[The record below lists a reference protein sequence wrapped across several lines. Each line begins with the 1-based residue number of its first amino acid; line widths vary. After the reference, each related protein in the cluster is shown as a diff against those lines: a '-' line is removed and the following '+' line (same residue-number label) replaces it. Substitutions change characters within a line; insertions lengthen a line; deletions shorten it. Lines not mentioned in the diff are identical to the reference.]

1 MDKLVVLDFGS
12 QYSHLICRRVREANV
27 YCELLPY
34 NTPATVIKEIDPKG
48 IILSGGPASV
58 YDQNAPKPDKEI
70 FKMGKPMLGICY
82 GHQVLVDTFGGKVKR
97 SNSREYGRS
106 VLIIEGE
113 AEGTSGLFK
122 DLGPGIMNC
131 WMSHA
136 DAAEKLPEGFR
147 VLASTENS
155 FSAAIGNPDK
165 KFYGIQ
171 FHPEVVHTEKGTQIL
186 KNFAQT
192 ISGAKPEWD
201 IESFIESTIDDISKQ
216 VGKEKVLAAVSGGID
231 STTVAALMHKA
242 IGDQLSCVFIN
253 HGLLRQDE
261 EKDVIRLF
269 KDHLGINIIYVN
281 AEKQF
286 LGKLKGISDPEEKR
300 KIIGEEFA
308 NVFAAVV
315 KKKTHEEGEEKK
327 KEKNDTGN
335 DSFQWLAQGTL
346 YPDVIESGVS
356 KGPAAVIKTHHNVG
370 GLPKWLSLKVIEPLR
385 YLYKD
390 EVRKAAK
397 LLGVPDEL
405 LKRHPFPGP
414 GLAVRIIGEVTPEKI
429 RICKHASKIVEDE
442 LKSTAAFA
450 PSPTSVVASSEV
462 AAKDNANDNN
472 PKWYDRVW
480 QAYAAVGD
488 DRAVGVLG
496 DERVY
501 GHVVIIRVVESL
513 DAMTADWSRLPYELI
528 EKISNRITNEVEGVT
543 WVTYAVSSKPPATI
557 EPQ

>member
-1 MDKLVVLDFGS
+1 L
-12 QYSHLICRRVREANV
+12 
-27 YCELLPY
+27 
-34 NTPATVIKEIDPKG
+34 
-48 IILSGGPASV
+48 
-58 YDQNAPKPDKEI
+58 
-70 FKMGKPMLGICY
+70 LGICY
-82 GHQVLVDTFGGKVKR
+82 GHQVLVDSFGGKVKR
-97 SNSREYGRS
+97 TDSREYGRS

-113 AEGTSGLFK
+113 GEEGTSDLFK
-122 DLGPGIMNC
+122 GLGPGIMNC

-136 DAAEKLPEGFR
+136 DAAEKLPEGFK
-147 VLASTENS
+147 VLARTENS

-201 IESFIESTIDDISKQ
+201 IESFIESTINDIRKQ

-261 EKDVIRLF
+261 EKDVVMLF
-269 KDHLGINIIYVN
+269 KDHLGIKVIHVD

-286 LGKLKGISDPEEKR
+286 LSKLRGVSDPEEKR

-315 KKKTHEEGEEKK
+315 KKKEEK
-327 KEKNDTGN
+327 EEEDA

-370 GLPKWLSLKVIEPLR
+370 GLPKWLNLKVIEPLR

-450 PSPTSVVASSEV
+450 PMSASVAST
-462 AAKDNANDNN
+462 AATTTADNVG
-472 PKWYDRVW
+472 WYDKVW

-501 GHVVIIRVVESL
+501 GHIVIIRIVESI